1 MGRIGQGEDV
11 GELAR
16 RLEGRAGI
24 LGGLLPGDELL
35 LPDQHHIHEA
45 HDARQQKRQLIGAVG
60 GAGRIVG
67 ALIRRGEQPLRHRL
81 AGSLSSTRESA
92 KVPAASS
99 TQ

>member
-1 MGRIGQGEDV
+1 MGRVRQGENI

-16 RLEGRAGI
+16 RLEGRAGV

-60 GAGRIVG
+60 GAGGVVG
-67 ALIRRGEQPLRHRL
+67 ALIRRGEHPLCQCPGGQLVQHPGIGKG
-81 AGSLSSTRESA
+81 A
-92 KVPAASS
+92 AASS
-99 TQ
+99 MQ